1 MSSSDLEMK
10 WNKIGKKL
18 RSIGGLFILIIIPY
32 IAFAALTI
40 QFILIIALLNDL
52 NDINR
57 ELKNPHLDE
66 FRSRYLASSIIK
78 FAGAIILNIA
88 CAMLVGVYFI
98 SYYGPILPNMPFGPF
113 IRFIPIIVLFIIGFI
128 LMIVGSG
135 IEMGAWDNL
144 KSFIVQNRDMF
155 PKNGKDAIEGA
166 EKLKTAAN
174 FWVLGFL
181 IIPIIIGWIFH
192 IIGYFTISK
201 IADQELVIS
210 KEPIRTVEPQYVYVS
225 APAPAHAP
233 KHVSTPA
240 PVPTRVSVQENEVK
254 VKYCPLCGAKVND
267 SGKFCGE
274 CGTQV
279 RD

>member
-1 MSSSDLEMK
+1 MK
-10 WNKIGKKL
+10 WNKIGKKF
-18 RSIGGLFILIIIPY
+18 RSIGGLFILILIPY

-40 QFILIIALLNDL
+40 QFILIIALINDL

-88 CAMLVGVYFI
+88 CVMLVGVSFI
-98 SYYGPILPNMPFGPF
+98 SFYGPILPNMPFGPF

-128 LMIVGSG
+128 LMIVGSS

-144 KSFIVQNRDMF
+144 KSFIVQNRDIF
-155 PKNGKDAIEGA
+155 PKNGNDAIEGA
-166 EKLKTAAN
+166 EKLKTGAT
-174 FWVLGFL
+174 FWMLGFL
-181 IIPIIIGWIFH
+181 IIPIVIGWIFH
-192 IIGYFTISK
+192 LIGYFTLSK
-201 IADQELVIS
+201 IADKESVIS
-210 KEPIRTVEPQYVYVS
+210 KEPIRAVEPQYVYVT
-225 APAPAHAP
+225 APTHAP
-233 KHVSTPA
+233 KPVSTPA
-240 PVPTRVSVQENEVK
+240 PVSISPLVQNAEDLVK
-254 VKYCPLCGAKVND
+254 FCPLCGAKVNE